1 MIVHVRG
8 HEGDPQPLART
19 AAHGR
24 PRRQRALRDGARPA
38 LRGAKLRERR
48 ERHREYRERQDR
60 KLCVG
65 VLALE
70 TLPKPREQLGE
81 PVPGAALLPRMRE
94 LRQRVA
100 ITRVELE
107 RPAQRSV
114 GLREGALLYV

>member
-1 MIVHVRG
+1 MF
-8 HEGDPQPLART
+8 ART
-19 AAHGR
+19 VAHGR
-24 PRRQRALRDGARPA
+24 PRRQRTLRDGARPA
-38 LRGAKLRERR
+38 RRGAKLRERR

-60 KLCVG
+60 KLGIG

-70 TLPKPREQLGE
+70 TLPKPRERLGE

-100 ITRVELE
+100 IARVELE

-114 GLREGALLYV
+114 GLGEGALLYV